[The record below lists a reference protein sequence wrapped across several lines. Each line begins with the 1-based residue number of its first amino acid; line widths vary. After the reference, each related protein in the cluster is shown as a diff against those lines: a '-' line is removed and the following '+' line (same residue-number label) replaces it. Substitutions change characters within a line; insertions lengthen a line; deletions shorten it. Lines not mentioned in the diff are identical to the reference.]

1 MIKNTLKS
9 NKYFNFI
16 YRRILYPKL
25 SQPEKDI
32 YFLREFN
39 FNYSLDIGANVG
51 TYSIEL
57 SKISKKVIAFEPI
70 KKIFEQ
76 TKEYLP
82 KNVHLNNFALG
93 NCIKKQKIYTPI
105 NKNKNA
111 EYALSSIKNKSNNF
125 VFEEIAIKKFDSI
138 FKKKNILNKIDFIKI
153 DTEGYEYEIILGM
166 KKFLKKN
173 NPIFLIEIEKKH
185 NNDFEKFFLL
195 MKNFGYK
202 LYILENEKKFLR
214 NIEFNLLLN
223 KKLNNNFNKK
233 LGNNFWF
240 IKY

>member
-16 YRRILYPKL
+16 YRRILYPNL

-32 YFLREFN
+32 YYLRELN
-39 FNYSLDIGANVG
+39 FDYSLDIGANVG

-70 KKIFEQ
+70 KKIFKH

-82 KNVHLNNFALG
+82 KNVFLNNFALG
-93 NCIKKQKIYTPI
+93 NCIKKQKIFTPLQ
-105 NKNKNA
+105 KNSNI
-111 EYALSSIKNKSNNF
+111 EYALSSIKNKPKYF
-125 VFEEIAIKKFDSI
+125 VSETVIIKKFDLI
-138 FKKKNILNKIDFIKI
+138 FKKKKILDKIDFIKI

-173 NPIFLIEIEKKH
+173 DPIFLIEIEKKH
-185 NNDFEKFFLL
+185 NKEFEKFFLL
-195 MKNFGYK
+195 MKNLGYK
-202 LYILENEKKFLR
+202 VCIFDNKEKFLK
-214 NIEFNLLLN
+214 NVDFKLLLN
-223 KKLNNNFNKK
+223 KKLNSNFNKK
-233 LGNNFWF
+233 FGNNFWF